1 MKYIVFT
8 LLLPLAINN
17 ANAAELII
25 NLVDVDNKPV
35 ENLVVFATPKSGVAG
50 LPANTN
56 PLTINQEGKKFAPYV
71 TVMQKGQS
79 ITFNN
84 KDDITHHI
92 YSVSGDNRF
101 EFKLKANSVKT
112 TQTMEAAEEIAMGCN
127 IHDWMSGYTLVV
139 DTPYF
144 GKTDGNGRLTLPL
157 ASLGD
162 YTITVWH
169 PQLDVDNNRVEKMH
183 QVQAEQSVL
192 DIKLPKALLPLPE
205 QLGEDDFDFLE
216 EY

>member
-8 LLLPLAINN
+8 LLTPLAINN
-17 ANAAELII
+17 VEAAELVI
-25 NLVDVDNKPV
+25 NLVGTDSKPV
-35 ENLVVFATPKSGVAG
+35 ENVVVYATPKAGVAG
-50 LPANTN
+50 LPLNTN
-56 PLTINQEGKKFAPYV
+56 QLAINQEGKKFAPYV

-101 EFKLKANSVKT
+101 EFKLKANSTKV
-112 TQTMEAAEEIAMGCN
+112 TQSMESAEEVAMGCN
-127 IHDWMSGYTLVV
+127 IHDWMSGYALVV

-144 GKTDGNGRLTLPL
+144 GKTDDKGRLTLPL
-157 ASLGD
+157 ASLGE
-162 YTITVWH
+162 YIVTVWH
-169 PQLDVDNNRVEKMH
+169 PQLDVKDNRF
-183 QVQAEQSVL
+183 EQSYHVSTEQAAIDL
-192 DIKLPKALLPLPE
+192 KLPKALLPLPE